1 MNLLAPY
8 RDAQKVQSLA
18 AELARIS
25 KKPAAIME
33 ICGGQTHAILKYGL
47 EQLLPKHIE
56 LLHGPGCPVCV
67 TPASILDHA
76 IWLCLRHNITL
87 CSFGDMLRVPGQLGS
102 LAWAKSQ
109 GGDVRIVYSP
119 LDAVEFARQNPEKKV
134 VFLAIGFETT
144 APANALA
151 ARRAKELQLQNF
163 WLLVSHVLVPPAICA
178 LLESP
183 ECRIQGFL
191 AAGHVCTV
199 MGFQE
204 YQPIAKKYKVPI
216 VVTGFEPVDIFRG
229 ILQCIRQI
237 EAGLAEVENAYERV
251 VRPEGNPTA
260 KALIEEVF
268 EVCDREWRGIGIL
281 PKSGFRLRDCYAEW
295 DASRKLPTFHQN
307 STNNNNLSTHCR
319 SGEVLQ
325 GKIKPPDCPFF
336 GKECTPENPLGA
348 TMVSSEGAC
357 AAYYTYHYKAK
368 P

>member
-183 ECRIQGFL
+183 ECRIQ
-191 AAGHVCTV
+191 
-199 MGFQE
+199 
-204 YQPIAKKYKVPI
+204 
-216 VVTGFEPVDIFRG
+216 
-229 ILQCIRQI
+229 
-237 EAGLAEVENAYERV
+237 
-251 VRPEGNPTA
+251 
-260 KALIEEVF
+260 
-268 EVCDREWRGIGIL
+268 
-281 PKSGFRLRDCYAEW
+281 
-295 DASRKLPTFHQN
+295 
-307 STNNNNLSTHCR
+307 
-319 SGEVLQ
+319 
-325 GKIKPPDCPFF
+325 
-336 GKECTPENPLGA
+336 
-348 TMVSSEGAC
+348 
-357 AAYYTYHYKAK
+357 
-368 P
+368 